1 MLKTYFLKNCEVFNT
16 INDVDDDDDDDD
28 DDDGDEYHGRRKHV
42 GEWIGGVAQIAEH
55 KEQWW
60 W

>member
-16 INDVDDDDDDDD
+16 INDVDDDD

>member
-1 MLKTYFLKNCEVFNT
+1 MTMN
-16 INDVDDDDDDDD
+16 NDYEDDDDDNVND
-28 DDDGDEYHGRRKHV
+28 DDDGDGDEDEYHRRCKHV

-60 W
+60 WWQRS